1 MENVLITLGD
11 SFTWG
16 QGLDYHLR
24 KDKYPTSFKVMKDDN
39 SYPFP
44 HLVSSNVVEFDE
56 FRKKNN
62 FSNILNEKLG
72 TSLVT
77 NFENGGSNVRR
88 INDLENLIK
97 FFKIEPLMVPKYCVF
112 QLTHSIRDFD
122 EILINRGEGF
132 LKILGDEY
140 CNKIRNW
147 ANGAHVNSNEYDELY
162 PELYLKTIN
171 LITDKFKQLE
181 KEFSCKC
188 IFFHG
193 LGDVY
198 LIKQFESE
206 LKLNPYYFEL
216 VFNDLTYMTLLD
228 LSHKNK
234 LTIKDVLGFFDD
246 HPSLELHNWLSEE
259 LYKKLL

>member
-1 MENVLITLGD
+1 LKNVLIALGD

-24 KDKYPTSFKVMKDDN
+24 KDRYPTSFNIMKDND
-39 SYPFP
+39 SYYFS

-56 FRKKNN
+56 FRKKNIY
-62 FSNILNEKLG
+62 SNTLNEKLE

-77 NFENGGSNVRR
+77 NFENGGSNTKR
-88 INDLENLIK
+88 INDLEHLIK
-97 FFKIEPLMVPKYCVF
+97 FFRIEPLMVPKYCVF
-112 QLTHSIRDFD
+112 QMTHSIRDFD
-122 EILINRGEGF
+122 EILSNRADGT
-132 LKILGDEY
+132 LKIWGDGY

-188 IFFHG
+188 LFFHG
-193 LGDVY
+193 LGDVD

-228 LSHKNK
+228 LSYKNN
-234 LTIKDVLGFFDD
+234 LTLRKVLGVSDD
-246 HPSLELHNWLSEE
+246 HPCLELHNWVSDE
-259 LYKKLL
+259 LYKKLK